1 MKQDSDRAPAF
12 AVGIDPSDD
21 AMQAAQ
27 WAATE
32 AERFGATLTVL
43 HALEMPEDAAHPA
56 EPFTYAERRRA
67 EGTALLERARERL
80 AVRHPQ
86 VHITTQLSE
95 LSPVKALTSL
105 SHEVDLLVT
114 GTRGHG
120 GFTGMIL
127 GSVSSRVVAHAGCP
141 VVVMHGEQPRRSPGE
156 IVLGLDFDEAPEPI
170 DYALRIASR
179 LGVGVRA
186 VSAVDPVP
194 VYGPL
199 YNVTDAVGRTREALL
214 AGMHSLLES
223 PCGRYPDVPVELEV
237 DEGHPVPVLMDAAR
251 GAHLIVVGSRR
262 SRPPLSFGP
271 GHVVHG
277 LISHSDTPVAV
288 VPIP

>member
-1 MKQDSDRAPAF
+1 MKQEPGRAPTF
-12 AVGIDPSDD
+12 AVGIDPSED
-21 AMQAAQ
+21 AMNAAQ

-32 AERFGATLTVL
+32 AERFGATLTVV
-43 HALEMPEDAAHPA
+43 HALELDAAHPA
-56 EPFTYAERRRA
+56 EPAAYPERRRR
-67 EGTALLERARERL
+67 EGAALLGRVSERL
-80 AVRHPQ
+80 AARHPQ
-86 VHITTQLSE
+86 LRIATE
-95 LSPVKALTSL
+95 LYDLPPVKALVAL
-105 SHEVDLLVT
+105 SEEVDLLVT

-127 GSVSSRVVAHAGCP
+127 GSVSSRVVAHARCP
-141 VVVMHGEQPRRSPGE
+141 VVVMHGAQPRLSPGE

-170 DYALRIASR
+170 DYALRTASR

-186 VSAVDPVP
+186 VHAVDPFP
-194 VYGPL
+194 VYGGAL
-199 YNVTDAVGRTREALL
+199 YNVGEAVSRTREAVL
-214 AGMHSLLES
+214 AGMESMLEG
-223 PCGRYPDVPVELEV
+223 PRARHPDVPVKLET